1 MQHDAL
7 SRAQKKA
14 IFGLF
19 IYLNF
24 VRGESMAYKL
34 SDLKS
39 LMATDPIEQDVL
51 YLKASLRNAII
62 KMIRANNWTQSV
74 AAEIMGVSQPRISSL
89 NQAKLDDF
97 SIDFLITMLLKA
109 GSRLQVDVNSNE
121 DATAF
126 LAMTFNKTAI

>member
-1 MQHDAL
+1 
-7 SRAQKKA
+7 
-14 IFGLF
+14 
-19 IYLNF
+19 
-24 VRGESMAYKL
+24 MAYKL

-74 AAEIMGVSQPRISSL
+74 AAEIMGVSQPRVSSL